1 MLFWAKL
8 AAGVGLASALGIEG
22 VAAHAISDDEWEL
35 FLVRGGRFLIYH
47 KHMERG
53 DWCWAT
59 LGGWKGDMNYPLS
72 LEVLQKEYPELATSA
87 GLQRVRVLDL

>member
-1 MLFWAKL
+1 MVRFRG
-8 AAGVGLASALGIEG
+8 AGLGGYSQEG
-22 VAAHAISDDEWEL
+22 VCFTFDEWEL

-59 LGGWKGDMNYPLS
+59 LGGREGDMNYPLS
-72 LEVLQKEYPELATSA
+72 LEVLQEEYPELATSA
-87 GLQRVRVLDL
+87 GLQRIRVLDL